1 MAKVG
6 KGCLIVLGVLFLLG
20 LALASLAVVGC
31 IAVGIGLWFFIR
43 LCWRKLV
50 GSSPDSRLV
59 RTGMAIPPFVRKIL
73 AGVLCSFISLCLIG
87 AVGSSSSSKSNKA
100 VDNEMPSIEQ
110 QASIDEAQTNQKE
123 EESGQRTQIPTT
135 LSAPIS
141 FDYSQVPAYD
151 GAASVQCNANVP
163 YFTKDDIQFA
173 KSNLSAEFYGDLDR
187 LGRCTV
193 AVASVGK
200 ESMPSEDEKRGE
212 IEQIQPSGWHSVE
225 YDSVP
230 DKYLYNRCHLIGWQ
244 LTGENANPNNLITG
258 TYALNVEGMLK
269 YEDDVA
275 AYVKSTGNHV
285 LYRVTPFYVDSDLVA
300 RGVLMEAYS
309 LEDDGAGLQFC
320 VWAYN
325 AQPGITLNYADG
337 SSEQT
342 PLLPAVEE
350 QVAPET
356 EAEPVVEAPAPAPSP
371 EEQLH
376 SYVLNTNTK
385 KFHLP
390 GCRSVKKMK
399 EANRQDVEETRSD
412 VISQGYEPCQICNP

>member
-6 KGCLIVLGVLFLLG
+6 KGCLTVIGIFVL
-20 LALASLAVVGC
+20 
-31 IAVGIGLWFFIR
+31 
-43 LCWRKLV
+43 
-50 GSSPDSRLV
+50 
-59 RTGMAIPPFVRKIL
+59 
-73 AGVLCSFISLCLIG
+73 LCLVIG
-87 AVGSSSSSKSNKA
+87 IVSPSDEQTSS
-100 VDNEMPSIEQ
+100 VEQ
-110 QASIDEAQTNQKE
+110 QAVTDKAQNIQNNDVAK
-123 EESGQRTQIPTT
+123 QDQMPTT
-135 LSAPIS
+135 LSTPIS

-151 GAASVQCNANVP
+151 GTASVQLNASVP
-163 YFTKDDIQFA
+163 YFTKEDIQFA
-173 KSNLSAEFYGDLDR
+173 KNNLSAEFYGDLDR

-200 ESMPSEDEKRGE
+200 ESMPSENEKRGE

-225 YDSVP
+225 YDNVP

-258 TYALNVEGMLK
+258 TCAINVDGMLK

-285 LYRVTPFYVDSDLVA
+285 LYRVTPVFVDSDLVA

-320 VWAYN
+320 AWAYN
-325 AQPGITLNYADG
+325 TQPGITLNYADG

-350 QVAPET
+350 QAAPEP
-356 EAEPVVEAPAPAPSP
+356 EAEPVVEAPAPSPSQ